1 MAFCNNN
8 ALHGRLLTL
17 LTLYVSDFTD
27 GAVNFNFTDGIL
39 ITQLWVGLETKRLV
53 LQPEIL

>member
-8 ALHGRLLTL
+8 TLHGRLLTL

-27 GAVNFNFTDGIL
+27 GAVKPRGIL